1 MPRTAL
7 FSLLCA
13 GISYGQNGAGSAIPQ
28 SSNQDDRD
36 WRVNLVPYLWI
47 TGLTGDVRLKGR
59 DIPVDL
65 GFADILDATDSLLA
79 FEAYFDARK
88 GKWGFFSDLMFIK
101 LGVEGIVLEDGPINL
116 TNRLNVVEFGGL
128 YRLGSNGASDGG
140 SGADVVFG
148 VRSTFLELESKLSEI
163 EGVTAGRDLTKSN
176 QNWAEPFVG
185 LRGQTDPSNKLSLV
199 AEGNI
204 GGFGAGSDFSWK
216 TLVAVGF
223 RVSRSFRILGGYRA
237 LGQDF
242 SNDDDAFKWDMII
255 HGPIVGFNFTF

>member
-1 MPRTAL
+1 MRDRLHRMLRIAL

-13 GISYGQNGAGSAIPQ
+13 GISFGQNGAGSAIPQ
-28 SSNQDDRD
+28 SSNQDGGD
-36 WRVNLVPYLWI
+36 WRVNLVPYLWV

-59 DIPVDL
+59 DIPVDAS
-65 GFADILDATDSLLA
+65 FTDVVSATDSLLA

-163 EGVTAGRDLTKSN
+163 EGVTTGRDLTKSN
-176 QNWAEPFVG
+176 QKWAEPFVG
-185 LRGQTDPSNKLSLV
+185 LRGQTAPTNKLSLV

-204 GGFGAGSDFSWK
+204 GGFGAGSDYSWK

-223 RVSRSFRILGGYRA
+223 RVSRSFESWAATGRSGRISPMTRTPSSGTWSSTGR
-237 LGQDF
+237 
-242 SNDDDAFKWDMII
+242 S
-255 HGPIVGFNFTF
+255 